1 MTRDHEWEA
10 QIERKVKRR
19 WQRRMLL
26 LADFTLFIIYCA
38 WLGGSWNIDP
48 FFRQVGMVWLVAL
61 GCHTLWL
68 IYTEWLDFAVRR
80 ALQQERKADRYA
92 EKPKREDSLAFS
104 DDDDSAD
111 AVEFDE
117 RAYRQRR

>member
-10 QIERKVKRR
+10 HIERKVKRR

-48 FFRQVGMVWLVAL
+48 FFRQVGMVWLVAV

-80 ALQQERKADRYA
+80 ALQQERKADPYA

-117 RAYRQRR
+117 REYRQRR

>member
-1 MTRDHEWEA
+1 MIRDHEWEA
-10 QIERKVKRR
+10 HIERKVKRR

-48 FFRQVGMVWLVAL
+48 FFRQVGMVWLVAV

-68 IYTEWLDFAVRR
+68 IYTEWLGFAVRR
-80 ALQQERKADRYA
+80 ALQQERKADPYA
-92 EKPKREDSLAFS
+92 EKSKRDSDLTLSA
-104 DDDDSAD
+104 DEDSAD

-117 RAYRQRR
+117 REYRQRR

>member
-48 FFRQVGMVWLVAL
+48 FFRQVGMVWLVAV

-80 ALQQERKADRYA
+80 ALQQERKADPYA
-92 EKPKREDSLAFS
+92 EKPKRDRDLTLSADE
-104 DDDDSAD
+104 DSAD

-117 RAYRQRR
+117 REYRQRR

>member
-1 MTRDHEWEA
+1 MERDYQWDA

-26 LADFTLFIIYCA
+26 LADFTVFIGYCA

-48 FFRQVGMVWLVAL
+48 FFRQVGMLWMVAVGL
-61 GCHTLWL
+61 HTLWL

-80 ALQQERKADRYA
+80 ALEQERKADRYA
-92 EKPKREDSLAFS
+92 EKPKRDPDLTLSA
-104 DDDDSAD
+104 DDDFAD
-111 AVEFDE
+111 AVEFEE
-117 RAYRQRR
+117 REYRKRR

>member
-48 FFRQVGMVWLVAL
+48 FFRQVGMVWLVAV

-80 ALQQERKADRYA
+80 ALQQERKADPYV
-92 EKPKREDSLAFS
+92 EKPKREDSLVFS